1 MVLGEAAK
9 EADAGAPLTSAAAA
23 RAGGGK
29 GIGGTGGRS
38 SRRRLGS
45 QTLPRGGKRG
55 AAGDGGSRMARPC
68 RLEPRIDIPARSRRR
83 GLGRP
88 WMETGGGGGAFA
100 RGKRSTLRPPPPPR
114 LGRTP
119 AEPATASC
127 YLLRRRRRA
136 RTIPVT
142 RLESLVKGWRRKA
155 AMAGTRG
162 CGSGR
167 GGRRAEGQ
175 APKRRRSARTGPVPK
190 RAGPAA
196 EGVWGD
202 GRRGGLERW
211 GHAAGAGGP
220 AAANKHSADSKKRWK
235 CSQLCFLHNL

>member
-1 MVLGEAAK
+1 MWRGWRCGARRPWPTRRLGRAEGGGRIVVLGEAAK

-68 RLEPRIDIPARSRRR
+68 RLEPRIDIPARSRGR

-100 RGKRSTLRPPPPPR
+100 RGTRSTLRPPPPSLRSGP
-114 LGRTP
+114 G
-119 AEPATASC
+119 
-127 YLLRRRRRA
+127 RRR
-136 RTIPVT
+136 
-142 RLESLVKGWRRKA
+142 G
-155 AMAGTRG
+155 AGG
-162 CGSGR
+162 
-167 GGRRAEGQ
+167 
-175 APKRRRSARTGPVPK
+175 
-190 RAGPAA
+190 
-196 EGVWGD
+196 GD
-202 GRRGGLERW
+202 GRRGGDGSAGER
-211 GHAAGAGGP
+211 GAGGP
-220 AAANKHSADSKKRWK
+220 AAANKQSADSKKCYGNVR
-235 CSQLCFLHNL
+235 SIVSFIIYEV